1 MNKSDGEAIRTVT
14 NVSDLFRK
22 ELVQR
27 ITRSLL
33 DIQILR
39 LIHIQPMWGYII
51 KKRVEEKFGVKLRH
65 GALYPLLSILER
77 ENFLS
82 SQKQQH
88 GGRIRKVYT
97 ITQKGRNYAQ
107 AYREIIKEQMEEK
120 DLR

>member
-1 MNKSDGEAIRTVT
+1 
-14 NVSDLFRK
+14 
-22 ELVQR
+22 
-27 ITRSLL
+27 
-33 DIQILR
+33 
-39 LIHIQPMWGYII
+39 MWGYII
-51 KKRVEEKFGVKLRH
+51 KKRVEERFGVKLRH